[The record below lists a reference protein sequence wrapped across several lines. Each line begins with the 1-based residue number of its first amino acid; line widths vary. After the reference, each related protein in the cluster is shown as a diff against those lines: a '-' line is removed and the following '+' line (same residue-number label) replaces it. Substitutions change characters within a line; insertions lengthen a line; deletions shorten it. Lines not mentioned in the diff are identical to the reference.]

1 MSYFFFSLTKEL
13 SKISI
18 SRKILPLETIPKN
31 ASVSVPSD
39 VDSFFFNNLEVNVRT
54 CNHLYCFKK
63 CIMLLLYPQIEVDT
77 MRRHGQILYDD
88 VTARAPFSVVLTL
101 LLCQGC
107 RTWVHKKF
115 CARIHRQPD
124 LIYLLRRKYSCT
136 PNRHILEF
144 LPGPETKRVG
154 KFFKFNCKIFRA

>member
-1 MSYFFFSLTKEL
+1 M
-13 SKISI
+13 

-88 VTARAPFSVVLTL
+88 VTARAPFIRCVN
-101 LLCQGC
+101 
-107 RTWVHKKF
+107 
-115 CARIHRQPD
+115 
-124 LIYLLRRKYSCT
+124 LIVMPRLSNVST
-136 PNRHILEF
+136 
-144 LPGPETKRVG
+144 
-154 KFFKFNCKIFRA
+154 